1 MRATKHEGAGN
12 DFLVV
17 LDPDDAIRFSVA
29 QVRLLAD
36 RRRGIGADGI
46 IRVGPGRDG
55 SDLSMELHNADGG
68 EAEMSGNG
76 IRCLAQAAVDAGLV
90 SAPRFT
96 VATAGGLRTV
106 EYTPGEAPGW
116 AKASVDMGPARLGP
130 DQPQEFDDRRAR
142 TVDVGNPHLVLLGP
156 DTAAVDIAE
165 LGPKLQAA
173 FSGGINVEWITPG
186 RDEQGELLEFRV
198 WERGAGET
206 LACGTGQRGGRGRG
220 PQLGSRTGRRH
231 RTRAQSGRDAGGDT
245 RGRRGCDHVPGRA
258 RAQGGRR
265 RHPPGDALLSN
276 VLPGTLIE
284 RTFRERIIL
293 VGVIFP
299 GLTEEM
305 VGEELD
311 ELARLVDS
319 AGADVVGR
327 VVQRRNAPDAATFVG
342 RGKAEEIA
350 ALSQSLD
357 ADTVVFDDDLTPAQ
371 HRNLEKLFG
380 RTAID
385 RTAVI
390 LDIFA
395 QNARSPEGKAQVELA
410 LLRYRLPRLRGRG
423 SALSQQAGG
432 IGTRGPGETQL
443 EVDRRRLVRR
453 MHKLEA
459 ELREVERTRT
469 LQRRS
474 RARGRHR
481 ELALVGY
488 TNAGKSTLLNRL
500 TDAGVP
506 AENRLFV
513 TLDPRTRQ
521 LSLPGGETVLVTDT
535 VGFVRKLPHELVE
548 AFRSTLDSVRLADL
562 IVHVVDATAVD
573 AAGQM
578 AAVREVL
585 AEIGASDVP
594 DLVVVNK
601 ADAAPEEAKVL
612 ARANEGAVLISA
624 RTGEGVDE
632 LLRVLGDRLRGSDRV
647 VQLVVPWARGDVL
660 AAIHR
665 EGEVVGQS
673 DGEESATLQVVLD
686 DVGRARFAEFVV
698 AP

>member
-1 MRATKHEGAGN
+1 MQATKHEGAGN

-55 SDLSMELHNADGG
+55 SDLSMQLHNADGG

-96 VATAGGLRTV
+96 VATGGGMRTV
-106 EYTPGEAPGW
+106 EYTPGETPGW

-173 FSGGINVEWITPG
+173 FIGGINVEWITPG
-186 RDEQGELLEFRV
+186 RDERGRASRV
-198 WERGAGET
+198 PGLGAGRRRDPG
-206 LACGTGQRGGRGRG
+206 LRHGQRGGRGGG
-220 PQLGSRTGRRH
+220 PQLGRRAGRRH
-231 RTRAQSGRDAGGDT
+231 RARAQSGRDPGGDA
-245 RGRRGCDHVPGRA
+245 RGRRGGDHVPRRP

-265 RHPPGDALLSN
+265 HHPSGDALLSN

-305 VGEELD
+305 VAEELD

-459 ELREVERTRT
+459 DLREVERTRT

-535 VGFVRKLPHELVE
+535 VGFVRKLPHELIE

-594 DLVVVNK
+594 DLIVVNK
-601 ADAAPEEAKVL
+601 ADAAPEEAKAL
-612 ARANEGAVLISA
+612 ANANEGAVLISA

-686 DVGRARFAEFVV
+686 DVGRARFAEFVA